1 MIYTSPEYNGKP
13 GLIPPGDYCH
23 PHHRI
28 PNDVEH
34 AFVVPPGHECC
45 PDDEPECVCVTSGDV
60 ANWNQAY
67 ETVSGISPEDWA
79 KFASGASAYGEI
91 ASSADKWNETYG
103 LVQEGKPRW
112 DQISAFEMALT
123 SACDELTSAINRK
136 ADSFAV
142 DENSII
148 GDGTSGHPY
157 GVRDYE
163 KLFMSRELLNSI
175 IRHFKQ
181 VNDENYPQVIT
192 LAQSSAYSGYNVPF
206 PAKEKDPPWISD
218 AMAWWV
224 DAFDYRFNDSDK
236 TDASQWASIE
246 HNWSAIQELWK
257 RIGGYGSAI
266 AVIEELVKECVKYQS
281 GDYIK
286 VTKLTDEEYKI
297 DLSPSAVGMLNKGVS
312 AYDEV
317 NALKNKI
324 VEYKWSTSGANPDA
338 CVGNNIIWFNED

>member
-1 MIYTSPEYNGKP
+1 MIYTSPEYHGKP

-45 PDDEPECVCVTSGDV
+45 PDDETECVCVTSGDV

-123 SACDELTSAINRK
+123 SACDELTSAINTK
-136 ADSFAV
+136 ADRFYV
-142 DENSII
+142 DENSIE
-148 GDGTSGHPY
+148 GDGSPSAAFA
-157 GVRDYE
+157 VRNYQQ
-163 KLFMSRELLNSI
+163 LFMSRELLNSI

-181 VNDENYPQVIT
+181 VNDENYPQVIN
-192 LAQSSAYSGYNVPF
+192 LAQSSAYSGYPVPF

-266 AVIEELVKECVKYQS
+266 AVI
-281 GDYIK
+281 D
-286 VTKLTDEEYKI
+286 
-297 DLSPSAVGMLNKGVS
+297 
-312 AYDEV
+312 DEV

-324 VEYKWSTSGANPDA
+324 VEYKWSTSGADPAA

>member
-1 MIYTSPEYNGKP
+1 MVNMSPEYFGKP

-112 DQISAFEMALT
+112 DEISSFLPVLA

-142 DENSII
+142 DENSIV
-148 GDGTSGHPY
+148 GDGVNEPY

-163 KLFMSRELLNSI
+163 RLKTNARAIEE
-175 IRHFKQ
+175 IRKHFKEI
-181 VNDENYPQVIT
+181 NDANYPILLDIV
-192 LAQSSAYSGYNVPF
+192 SSAYSGSQYEPF
-206 PAKEKDPPWISD
+206 PTKGELPWISD

-224 DAFDYRFNDSDK
+224 AAFNTRFEGNDA
-236 TDASQWASIE
+236 TDASQWGSIE

-266 AVIEELVKECVKYQS
+266 AVIEELVKECVKYKD
-281 GDYIK
+281 GDYVK
-286 VTKLTDEEYKI
+286 VEPITAEEYMI
-297 DLSPSAVGMLNKGVS
+297 DLSHSAVGMLNKGVS

-324 VEYKWSTSGANPDA
+324 VEYKWSTSGASADA

>member
-1 MIYTSPEYNGKP
+1 MNYMSPEYLGKP

-45 PDDEPECVCVTSGDV
+45 PDDKPECVCVTSGDV

-112 DQISAFEMALT
+112 DEISSFLPVLA

-142 DENSII
+142 DENTIT
-148 GDGTSGHPY
+148 GDGSEEHPY
-157 GVRDYE
+157 TVYE
-163 KLFMSRELLNSI
+163 YDRLKTNARAIEEIRKHFKEVNDSNYPILLNI
-175 IRHFKQ
+175 
-181 VNDENYPQVIT
+181 
-192 LAQSSAYSGYNVPF
+192 ASSAFSGDQYEPF
-206 PAKEKDPPWISD
+206 PTKGELPWISD

-224 DAFDYRFNDSDK
+224 NAFNTRFAGNDQ
-236 TDASQWASIE
+236 TDAMQQGSIE
-246 HNWSAIQELWK
+246 HNWRDIQELWK

-297 DLSPSAVGMLNKGVS
+297 DLSPSAAGMLVS
-312 AYDEV
+312 AYNEV
-317 NALKNKI
+317 NALKDKI
-324 VEYKWSTSGANPDA
+324 VEYKWSTSGANPAA

>member
-1 MIYTSPEYNGKP
+1 MINMSPEYLGKP

-163 KLFMSRELLNSI
+163 KLFMSRELLET
-175 IRHFKQ
+175 IRKHFKE
-181 VNDENYPQVIT
+181 VNDVNYPQVINIAT
-192 LAQSSAYSGYNVPF
+192 NSAYSGVEPF
-206 PAKEKDPPWISD
+206 PVKGELPWISD

-224 DAFDYRFNDSDK
+224 NAFDYRFNDSDQ

-286 VTKLTDEEYKI
+286 VSQLSDDVYKI
-297 DLSPSAVGMLNKGVS
+297 DLDQNAVDKMNKGVS

-324 VEYKWSTSGANPDA
+324 VEYKWSSSGADPAA
-338 CVGNNIIWFNED
+338 CVGNNVIWFNED

>member
-1 MIYTSPEYNGKP
+1 MVNMSPEYFGKP

-136 ADSFAV
+136 ADSFNV
-142 DENSII
+142 DENSIE
-148 GDGTSGHPY
+148 GDGTSGKPY
-157 GVRDYE
+157 GVRDYD
-163 KLFMSRELLNSI
+163 KLLWDKEVLEEIRKHFRELKDFPEIVRLSN
-175 IRHFKQ
+175 
-181 VNDENYPQVIT
+181 E
-192 LAQSSAYSGYNVPF
+192 YSGYDAYPS
-206 PAKEKDPPWISD
+206 KDESPWISD

-224 DAFDYRFNDSDK
+224 QLFDERFNLSDQ
-236 TDASQWASIE
+236 TDAAQSASIQ
-246 HNWSAIQELWK
+246 HNWKAIQELWK
-257 RIGGYGSAI
+257 RISGFDNKIEA
-266 AVIEELVKECVKYQS
+266 IEEIVKECARYES
-281 GDYIK
+281 GEYIK
-286 VTKLTDEEYKI
+286 VSQLSDDVYKI
-297 DLSPSAVGMLNKGVS
+297 DLKDDAAEKLEQGAS
-312 AYDEV
+312 AYDMIK
-317 NALKNKI
+317 NLKL
-324 VEYKWSTSGANPDA
+324 VDYKWASAGMPASA
-338 CVGNNIIWFNED
+338 CTGENIIWFNED

>member
-1 MIYTSPEYNGKP
+1 MVNMSPEYFGKP

-23 PHHRI
+23 LHHRI

-112 DQISAFEMALT
+112 DEISSFLPVLA

-142 DENSII
+142 DENSIV
-148 GDGTSGHPY
+148 GDGVNTPY

-163 KLFMSRELLNSI
+163 RLAWNRDLIETIYK
-175 IRHFKQ
+175 HFKE
-181 VNDENYPQVIT
+181 VNDVNYPNIVN
-192 LAQSSAYSGYNVPF
+192 LPKYSAYSGIPYPT
-206 PAKEKDPPWISD
+206 KEELPWISD

-224 DAFDYRFNDSDK
+224 AAFNQRFSASDM
-236 TDASQWASIE
+236 TDAEQWGSID
-246 HNWSAIQELWK
+246 HNWREIQELWK

-286 VTKLTDEEYKI
+286 VTKQHTDEEYKI

-317 NALKNKI
+317 DALKNKI

>member
-1 MIYTSPEYNGKP
+1 MVNMSPEYFGKP

-123 SACDELTSAINRK
+123 SACDELTSAINTK
-136 ADSFAV
+136 ADRFYV
-142 DENSII
+142 DENSIE
-148 GDGTSGHPY
+148 GDGSSSAAFA
-157 GVRDYE
+157 VRNYQQ
-163 KLFMSRELLNSI
+163 LFMSRELLNSI

-181 VNDENYPQVIT
+181 VNDENYPQVIN

-324 VEYKWSTSGANPDA
+324 VEYKWSSSGADPAA